1 MMKMLIAQCKAE
13 MIRMLRNKYFVFWS
27 LFMPI
32 LFYFIYTRLV
42 DTGADNP
49 KEWQAHYLM
58 SMTTF
63 SVMGSSIMSLGI
75 RLVQER
81 TQGWTLYM
89 RITPLSHT
97 AYFFAKM
104 ISQTMIHLFS
114 ILVIFIAG
122 FVINGVS
129 LSPAVWVMSA
139 VWILAASM
147 PFLAL
152 GTLVGTMK
160 RVDTA
165 SGVSNVIYMVLA
177 VSGGMWMPVE
187 VFPNLMQKIVKWL
200 PSYNFGDGAWQ
211 IVAGRSPHLSNIM
224 ILAGYFFLLV
234 LLSNYI
240 RRKQEAV

>member
-1 MMKMLIAQCKAE
+1 MKIIAAQCKAE
-13 MIRMLRNKYFVFWS
+13 MTRMLRNKYFVFWS

-32 LFYFIYTRLV
+32 LFYYIFTRV
-42 DTGADNP
+42 VNTGTADQ
-49 KEWQAHYLM
+49 EAWQAHYLM

-104 ISQTMIHLFS
+104 ASQTLIHLFS
-114 ILVIFIAG
+114 IIVIFLAG
-122 FVINGVS
+122 VLINDVS
-129 LSPAVWVMSA
+129 LSAGVWTMSA
-139 VWILAASM
+139 LWILAASA

-165 SGVSNVIYMVLA
+165 SGVSNVVYMVLA

-187 VFPNLMQKIVKWL
+187 VFPDLMQRIVKWL
-200 PSYNFGDGAWQ
+200 PSYSFGNGAWE
-211 IVAGRSPHLSNIM
+211 IAAGNLPGISS
-224 ILAGYFFLLV
+224 ILILIGYSILFMMF
-234 LLSNYI
+234 SNYI